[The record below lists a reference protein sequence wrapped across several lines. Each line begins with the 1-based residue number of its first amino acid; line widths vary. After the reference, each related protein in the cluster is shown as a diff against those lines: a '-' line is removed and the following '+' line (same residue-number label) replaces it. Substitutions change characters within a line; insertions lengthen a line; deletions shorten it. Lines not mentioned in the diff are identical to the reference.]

1 MLSNDELQKS
11 VVTQSPSNGCP
22 TKTVTYSKTHSTTI
36 SPRPVLSNPPA
47 KSSYESMFKEY
58 LKKMNG
64 ASTPKAT
71 TDSSPPQTPP
81 ATATSIPGPLP
92 VAPGHETD
100 EDDPLQ
106 QEIKQEPE
114 DEEDEAMEVETLDD
128 EPPKRKRGR
137 PRGSG
142 RLKNYY
148 TVPIRD
154 YEPPKPAP
162 VTPRRRG
169 WPLGLS
175 RKKYVTYKTP
185 SPPKKR
191 GPGRPRKIVAFGYH
205 TILSEIK
212 TVCLPS
218 EMWSANVS
226 VTAKKSHVS
235 FKRTVE
241 GDGNNLECDRCVN
254 FNGTVNY
261 VVCINNKEV
270 SLLAAPICVSSI
282 SDVEILLQIVDE
294 IGIEDPILE
303 YFSR

>member
-36 SPRPVLSNPPA
+36 SPRPVLNNPPA
-47 KSSYESMFKEY
+47 KTSYESMFKEY

-64 ASTPKAT
+64 ATSPKPIA
-71 TDSSPPQTPP
+71 DSSPPSTPTT
-81 ATATSIPGPLP
+81 TATSIPGPSP
-92 VAPGHETD
+92 VAPSHETD
-100 EDDPLQ
+100 AEEPLQ
-106 QEIKQEPE
+106 QEIKHEE
-114 DEEDEAMEVETLDD
+114 EEDEAMEVEMLDD

-148 TVPIRD
+148 TVQTRD

-185 SPPKKR
+185 SPKKR
-191 GPGRPRKIVAFGYH
+191 GPGRPRKIIAFGYH
-205 TILSEIK
+205 SILSEMK

-226 VTAKKSHVS
+226 VMAKKSHVS
-235 FKRTVE
+235 FKRTVD
-241 GDGNNLECDRCVN
+241 GDANNLECDRCVN
-254 FNGTVNY
+254 FNGTANY
-261 VVCINNKEV
+261 VVLINNREV
-270 SLLAAPICVSSI
+270 SLLAAPTSVSSI
-282 SDVEILLQIVDE
+282 PDVEILLQIIDE
-294 IGIEDPILE
+294 IDIEDPILE
-303 YFSR
+303 YFNR